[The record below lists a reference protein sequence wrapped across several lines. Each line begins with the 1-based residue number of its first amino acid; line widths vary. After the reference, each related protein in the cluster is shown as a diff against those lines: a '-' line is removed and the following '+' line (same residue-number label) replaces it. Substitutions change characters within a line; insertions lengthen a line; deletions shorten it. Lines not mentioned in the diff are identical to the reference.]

1 MSRTFNFNAV
11 IEGVGKTVTAHR
23 PDGWCSPPFKAL
35 IQPLRYKNK
44 MYLDGT
50 YTDIGKSTSG
60 HYLYIGPSNH
70 VISKLDETA
79 YLVSGDTKYIISR
92 AERCYLGEEITHI
105 WAILRNVEG
114 EE

>member
-1 MSRTFNFNAV
+1 MSKDFNFNAV
-11 IEGVGKTVTAHR
+11 IASVGKTVTVHL
-23 PDGWCSPPFKAL
+23 PDGWCSEPFKAL

-70 VISKLDETA
+70 DISKLDGTA
-79 YLVSGDTKYIISR
+79 YLVSDDVKYIISR
-92 AERCYLGEEITHI
+92 AERCYLGEKVTHI
-105 WAILRNVEG
+105 WAILRDMEG

>member
-1 MSRTFNFNAV
+1 MSKDFNFNAV
-11 IEGVGKTVTAHR
+11 IASVGKTVTAHQA
-23 PDGWCSPPFKAL
+23 DGWSSPPFKAL

-70 VISKLDETA
+70 DISKLDDTA
-79 YLVSGDTKYIISR
+79 YLVSGDVKYIISR
-92 AERCYLGEEITHI
+92 AERCYLGEKVTHI
-105 WAILRNVEG
+105 WAILRNMEG